1 MAYAAGAGSG
11 RPFGEGSRMEMLQML
26 GVSAVAG
33 IMSLGSFVAVAVYVI
48 ARWRTYREQAPADPH
63 LGLKTALAW
72 FSTLAFQAA
81 LVGLF
86 MFAYGLFTK
95 GEGGDLIRS
104 AMGILLPAALVYG
117 AHFVALTRTNAAEL
131 PVVVRM
137 FSGAS
142 LIVSGTVGFVVLI
155 LAFTTL
161 FQRGESGDFGRTVLA
176 AVLVW
181 PVAWIVQGWRFL
193 QKSNLA
199 GGGLPPG
206 SGAFARPVPPP
217 AVPVPPPAVP
227 PPGSG
232 SYPQR

>member
-1 MAYAAGAGSG
+1 MG
-11 RPFGEGSRMEMLQML
+11 MMQQML
-26 GVSAVAG
+26 GVSAIAG
-33 IMSLGSFVAVAVYVI
+33 LMSLGSFMAVAVYVI

-63 LGLKTALAW
+63 LGLKTALAF

-81 LVGLF
+81 LIGIF

-104 AMGILLPAALVYG
+104 AMGILVPSALIYG
-117 AHFVALTRTNAAEL
+117 AHFVALTRTNASEL

-137 FSGAS
+137 FAGAS

-161 FQRGESGDFGRTVLA
+161 FSRGDSGDEGRAILA

-193 QKSNLA
+193 QKSSLMM

-206 SGAFARPVPPP
+206 GGAFARPVPPP

-227 PPGSG
+227 VPGSG